1 MTSAVRPLPSAAE
14 PLTSMQRIMLRDVLN
29 AMWRERVVE
38 ITNLAVRFHTNESPD
53 VAAELAGVRRSLVD
67 VESALARLDA
77 RTYGRC
83 DGCDRRIAF
92 EQLEASPARRYCLQ
106 CQPVRAT

>member
-1 MTSAVRPLPSAAE
+1 MTHLARPLPSVAE
-14 PLTSMQRIMLRDVLN
+14 PLTSMQRMMLRDLLD
-29 AMWRERVVE
+29 AMWRDHVVQ
-38 ITNLAVRFHTNESPD
+38 ITNLAVRFHTDESPD
-53 VAAELAGVRRSLVD
+53 VAAELAGVRRRLVD
-67 VESALARLDA
+67 IESALDRLDA

-106 CQPVRAT
+106 CQPSTAT